1 MGACRSTMNSTL
13 RSANVAAPTS
23 VIADR
28 SRSVRSSSRGV
39 VNSKA
44 SSIRQVLSLSSKFM
58 GDGSALVRA
67 GSAPVRANMRSHSQN
82 IVAGMESAVQVSK
95 GDKPQF
101 PFVKIVGQED
111 MKLGLILNI
120 IDPTLGG
127 VLIMGDRG
135 TAKSMSV
142 RSLAA
147 ILPMIDVVQ
156 GDAYNSN
163 PNIPGEMGPD
173 AKKRF
178 MAGETL
184 ATDKKRISVVELPL
198 GATEDRICG
207 TIDIEKALTDG
218 VKAYEPGLL
227 AKANRGILY
236 VDEVNL
242 LEDGLVDVV
251 LDSAASGWN
260 TVEREGVSISHPAKF
275 IMVGSGS
282 EEEGELRP
290 QLLDRFGLNVQVRT
304 IMDIEQRTEMATSRM
319 MFDRNKFGYLT
330 TCQEESDAL
339 TAKFNDCRERL
350 FSVKLDPALSL
361 KISEVCSNLNV
372 DGLRG
377 DIVTNR
383 CAKAHAAWCG
393 RDQVT
398 GEDVARV
405 IVMCLS
411 HRLRKDPMDKM
422 DGGYK
427 VVMEYQRV
435 FGAKAPRVASTPEA
449 ELQVLQNKQKEEA
462 SKEVTEKVKEK
473 AKGGSW
479 DPSSLGRK

>member
-1 MGACRSTMNSTL
+1 MHSTL
-13 RSANVAAPTS
+13 RAQNVAVPTK
-23 VIADR
+23 VVAGR
-28 SRSVRSSSRGV
+28 SRSAQASSRGMV
-39 VNSKA
+39 AKA
-44 SSIRQVLSLSSKFM
+44 NDYKVLSLAHAAGKFM
-58 GDGSALVRA
+58 GNRSALARSASVRGNKRA
-67 GSAPVRANMRSHSQN
+67 QSVQTVASNAVEISKQPKPV
-82 IVAGMESAVQVSK
+82 
-95 GDKPQF
+95 F
-101 PFVKIVGQED
+101 PFVKIIGQED

-135 TAKSMSV
+135 TAKSMAV

-147 ILPMIDVVQ
+147 ILPEIQVVK
-156 GDAYNSN
+156 GDAYQSN
-163 PNIPGEMGPD
+163 PESPGEMGPESK
-173 AKKRF
+173 AKF
-178 MAGETL
+178 LAGESLDSEPRQIT
-184 ATDKKRISVVELPL
+184 VVELPL

-304 IMDIEQRTEMATSRM
+304 IMNVDERTELATARM
-319 MFDRNKFGYLT
+319 MFDRNKFEYIAS
-330 TCQEESDAL
+330 CREESDAL
-339 TAKFNDCRERL
+339 TKKLNECRARL
-350 FSVKLDPALSL
+350 TDVKMDPELSL

-393 RDQVT
+393 RTQVT

-422 DGGYK
+422 DGGYR
-427 VVMEYQRV
+427 VVMEYARV
-435 FGAKAPRVASTPEA
+435 FGNSAPKVAATPEA
-449 ELQVLQNKQKEEA
+449 ELQALKDKKAAEEA
-462 SKEVTEKVKEK
+462 EK
-473 AKGGSW
+473 AKDAPAEKPKGGAW
-479 DPSSLGRK
+479 NPNSLPGRR

>member
-1 MGACRSTMNSTL
+1 MRAQRVAVSAKVATGPSRSTK
-13 RSANVAAPTS
+13 A
-23 VIADR
+23 
-28 SRSVRSSSRGV
+28 SSRGMV
-39 VNSKA
+39 AKA
-44 SSIRQVLSLSSKFM
+44 NDYKVLSLATKLTGNRSV
-58 GDGSALVRA
+58 VRSMR
-67 GSAPVRANMRSHSQN
+67 GKGRAH
-82 IVAGMESAVQVSK
+82 AVQTVASTAVEVSK
-95 GDKPQF
+95 GSKPVF

-135 TAKSMSV
+135 TAKSMAV

-147 ILPMIDVVQ
+147 ILPEIDVVK
-156 GDAYNSN
+156 GDPYQSN
-163 PNIPGEMGPD
+163 PEIPGEMGPD
-173 AKKRF
+173 CKARY
-178 MAGETL
+178 MAGEAL
-184 ATDKKRISVVELPL
+184 EKDKRQITVVELPL

-304 IMDIEQRTEMATSRM
+304 IMDIEERTDLATARM
-319 MFDRNKFGYLT
+319 MYDRNKFEYISE
-330 TCQEESDAL
+330 CKEESEAL
-339 TAKFNDCRERL
+339 TKKLSECRTRL
-350 FSVKLDPALSL
+350 TDVKMDPELSL
-361 KISEVCSNLNV
+361 RISEVCSNLNV

-383 CAKAHAAWCG
+383 CAKAHAAWMG
-393 RDQVT
+393 RTQVT

-427 VVMEYQRV
+427 VVMEYTRV
-435 FGAKAPRVASTPEA
+435 FGNTAPRVAAPPEA
-449 ELQVLQNKQKEEA
+449 ELQALKDAKAAEEA
-462 SKEVTEKVKEK
+462 KKVAEAPKEK
-473 AKGGSW
+473 KAGAW
-479 DPSSLGRK
+479 NPNSLPGR

>member
-1 MGACRSTMNSTL
+1 MG
-13 RSANVAAPTS
+13 
-23 VIADR
+23 
-28 SRSVRSSSRGV
+28 
-39 VNSKA
+39 
-44 SSIRQVLSLSSKFM
+44 
-58 GDGSALVRA
+58 
-67 GSAPVRANMRSHSQN
+67 
-82 IVAGMESAVQVSK
+82 
-95 GDKPQF
+95 
-101 PFVKIVGQED
+101 
-111 MKLGLILNI
+111 
-120 IDPTLGG
+120 
-127 VLIMGDRG
+127 GDRG
-135 TAKSMSV
+135 TAKSMAV

-147 ILPMIDVVQ
+147 ILPEIDVVK
-156 GDAYNSN
+156 GDAYQSN
-163 PNIPGEMGPD
+163 PAVPGEMGPE
-173 AKKRF
+173 AKQRY
-178 MAGETL
+178 MDGETL
-184 ATDKKRISVVELPL
+184 ESEPRQITVVELPL

-207 TIDIEKALTDG
+207 TIDIEKALTDC

-304 IMDIEQRTEMATSRM
+304 IMDVDQRTELATSRM
-319 MFDRNKFGYLT
+319 MYDRNKFEFISS
-330 TCQEESDAL
+330 CKEESEGL
-339 TAKFNDCRERL
+339 TAKLSECRARL
-350 FSVKLDPALSL
+350 TDVKMDPELSL

-383 CAKAHAAWCG
+383 CAKAHAAWEG
-393 RDQVT
+393 RTQVT

-427 VVMEYQRV
+427 VFLEYQRV
-435 FGAKAPRVASTPEA
+435 FGNSAPKVAVTPEA
-449 ELQVLQNKQKEEA
+449 ELQALRDAKAAEA
-462 SKEVTEKVKEK
+462 TKAEAEKPKEK
-473 AKGGSW
+473 KAGAWGGL
-479 DPSSLGRK
+479 PGR